1 MAKEQL
7 LAKDYSS
14 LSYADLSQISR
25 DDHQEDTRQYDK
37 QQNALCLVMI
47 GGICFICGA
56 LFFILSF
63 RRKFNRMAG
72 IDPTSLQFI
81 VCIACVIA
89 AAILLS
95 IGLTRFLKARKVRK
109 DLEQEIITV
118 TNLKKDMAEDK

>member
-7 LAKDYSS
+7 PAKDYSS
-14 LSYADLSQISR
+14 LSYVELSQISR

-37 QQNALCLVMI
+37 QQNGLVMI

-72 IDPTSLQFI
+72 IDPASLQFI